1 MAVNES
7 MQNVMA
13 GMAKIMSG
21 ASNKM
26 KGMGHEETIKRFMQE
41 KQRMNVLNEYVED
54 VMNQD
59 EEEIE
64 DEDVDK
70 LIG

>member
-7 MQNVMA
+7 MQNVMS

-26 KGMGHEETIKRFMQE
+26 KSQDYTETMKRFMT
-41 KQRMNVLNEYVED
+41 
-54 VMNQD
+54 
-59 EEEIE
+59 
-64 DEDVDK
+64 
-70 LIG
+70 